1 LGKWKVKWQL
11 ARWGFLIELV
21 ASELGLISPRGK
33 RDGICYFRNRCVINR
48 SRFSAYVLNKATL
61 QATIAVVLG
70 VACALAGAGFL
81 PSIKGGGVEAII
93 DKKVSDTKGNITQ
106 ALAPINLK
114 SQNLKDRLDGQ
125 PNFNKMISDR
135 VDTLLKATKRAG
147 PGGVSS

>member
-1 LGKWKVKWQL
+1 MEFAIFVIGVSLIVV
-11 ARWGFLIELV
+11 GFLLT
-21 ASELGLISPRGK
+21 
-33 RDGICYFRNRCVINR
+33 F
-48 SRFSAYVLNKATL
+48 LNKATL
-61 QATIAVVLG
+61 QATIGVVLG

-114 SQNLKDRLDGQ
+114 LQISKDGLDGQ